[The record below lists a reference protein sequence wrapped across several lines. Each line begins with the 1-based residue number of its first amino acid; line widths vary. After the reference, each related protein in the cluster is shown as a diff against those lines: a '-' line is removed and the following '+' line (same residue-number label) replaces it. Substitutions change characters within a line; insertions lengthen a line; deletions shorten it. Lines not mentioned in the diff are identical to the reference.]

1 MQVPSWKVGA
11 LAMDR
16 AEDNAVDRARL
27 RVVLGSTAPRY
38 LTVAEAARASGFSR
52 QAVYRAIERGEL
64 TASVV
69 CSRLRI
75 HPDDFLAWME
85 GDRTATALSGPR
97 TTPARRV
104 RARKQPDADGLRSLI
119 AKRSSA
125 A

>member
-1 MQVPSWKVGA
+1 MCTSRVVES

-16 AEDNAVDRARL
+16 AEDNTVDHTRL
-27 RVVLGSTAPRY
+27 RVVLGSAPPRY
-38 LTVAEAARASGFSR
+38 LTVAETARASGSSR

-64 TASVV
+64 TASIV

-85 GDRTATALSGPR
+85 GHRAATARGADR
-97 TTPARRV
+97 IKTRKAPA
-104 RARKQPDADGLRSLI
+104 ADGLRSLL

>member
-1 MQVPSWKVGA
+1 
-11 LAMDR
+11 MDR
-16 AEDNAVDRARL
+16 AEDNTVDHARL
-27 RVVLGSTAPRY
+27 RVVLGSAPPRY
-38 LTVAEAARASGFSR
+38 LTAAETARASGFSR

-69 CSRLRI
+69 CSRIRI

-85 GDRTATALSGPR
+85 RDRAATAGAMRGADQIR
-97 TTPARRV
+97 TRKSPA
-104 RARKQPDADGLRSLI
+104 PDGLRSLL